1 MIAVFAQVL
10 GFIYI
15 INVYLTFPMLE
26 YPRKFKNLGLTE
38 DEIQKA
44 FCELSRNDGLE
55 SDTFISYPTS

>member
-1 MIAVFAQVL
+1 
-10 GFIYI
+10 
-15 INVYLTFPMLE
+15 MLE

-55 SDTFISYPTS
+55 SDTFISYPTSWQFLQRACDSNGLSCRDIKFL